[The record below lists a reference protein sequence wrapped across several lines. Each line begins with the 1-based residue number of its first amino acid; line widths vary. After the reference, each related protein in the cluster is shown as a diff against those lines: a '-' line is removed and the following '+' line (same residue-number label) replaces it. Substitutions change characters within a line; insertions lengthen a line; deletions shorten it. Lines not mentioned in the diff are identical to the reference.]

1 MAYHPDRLQHARS
14 LQEQIV
20 AWRRDIHMHPEL
32 GFEEYRTARLVAE
45 TLAGMGIE
53 VETGVGKTGVVAHIG
68 EGKPVIGIRA
78 DMDALPI
85 QEENEVP
92 YASLNANTMHA
103 CGHDAHTAI
112 LLGVARML
120 VETPPE
126 QRPPGEIRLLFQPC
140 EEKQDD
146 EGKSG
151 AMRMIEDGALEGVD
165 HVIALHVASGLEAGK
180 IEIRSG
186 YAMANADAFFATIHA
201 TGAHGASPHRGTD
214 PIFMLAQLL
223 NAIYAIPSRRI
234 NPVEPVVISIGSI
247 HTGDASNVIPAE
259 VTLNGTMRSYSE
271 AVRKQ
276 LCQDLEQ
283 AFGVVK
289 ALGGDYTLEI
299 IPGYDATYNDPQV
312 AGLIEQVTSEMLGAD
327 RLEPPEA
334 GMGAED
340 FGYMARLAPGA
351 MFMLGARYDEK
362 NRGHHTPIFDI
373 NEDAFPI
380 GAALLLE
387 TAHRLAQPRAS

>member
-276 LCQDLEQ
+276 LCQELEQ

-299 IPGYDATYNDPQV
+299 IPGLDATYNDPQV
-312 AGLIEQVTSEMLGAD
+312 AKLIEQITSEMLGAD

-340 FGYMARLAPGA
+340 FGYMTRLAPGA

>member
-276 LCQDLEQ
+276 LCQELEQ

>member
-234 NPVEPVVISIGSI
+234 NPVEPVAISIGSI

-276 LCQDLEQ
+276 LCQELEQ